1 MGYAKN
7 TEKKKKKSS
16 RIILFFNVCR
26 GVGQSVLLVFEM
38 GLSSELSRFFYT
50 DRPLKIAP

>member
-7 TEKKKKKSS
+7 TEKKKKSS

-38 GLSSELSRFFYT
+38 GLSLELSRFFYT